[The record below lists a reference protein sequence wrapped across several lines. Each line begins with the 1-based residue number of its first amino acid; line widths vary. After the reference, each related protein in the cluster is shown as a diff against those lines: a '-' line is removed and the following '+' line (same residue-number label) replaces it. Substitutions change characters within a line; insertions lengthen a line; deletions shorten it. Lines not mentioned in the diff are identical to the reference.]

1 MYSLI
6 KKYDQLY
13 TGTVLAV
20 ILPLVQ
26 FVGEVVEGRS
36 DNKEVGGM
44 WGQKKRVRMKSIDTI
59 ASTLS

>member
-1 MYSLI
+1 MNSFC
-6 KKYDQLY
+6 

-26 FVGEVVEGRS
+26 FVGEVVKGRG
-36 DNKEVGGM
+36 DNKEGGGM
-44 WGQKKRVRMKSIDTI
+44 LEQKKRVRMKSIDTI